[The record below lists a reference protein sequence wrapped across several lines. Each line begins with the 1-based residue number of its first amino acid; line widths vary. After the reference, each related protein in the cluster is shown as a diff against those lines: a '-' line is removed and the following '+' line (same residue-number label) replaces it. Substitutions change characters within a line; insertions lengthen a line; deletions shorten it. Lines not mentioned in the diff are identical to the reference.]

1 MLQSI
6 VYNNAV
12 NCSGSRSFPAYKEPL
27 SHFYYIRH
35 ISPKLLVL
43 WFQVMII
50 IPLRSALAFAKYL
63 YFQTEALFRLDR
75 GNSITF

>member
-12 NCSGSRSFPAYKEPL
+12 NCSGSRKFPAYKEPL

-50 IPLRSALAFAKYL
+50 IPLRSALAFAKL
-63 YFQTEALFRLDR
+63 
-75 GNSITF
+75 SILSNGSIV